1 MGRFHR
7 CTARAGACG
16 SAPFYAKA
24 MSPAAAARQGAAC
37 LHERQHVSSAAGRKE
52 RGEERDTMDTLSGYI
67 EKIIYRNEEN
77 GYTVLELTSDG
88 ESQTVTGL
96 MQQVA
101 AGEYIEAMGELVD
114 HPLYGT
120 QLKVEA
126 YEVKAPEDKAAV
138 LKYLASGAIK
148 GIGEALAARIVKKFG
163 KDTMRILEDEPERL
177 AEVKGI
183 SERMAMNI
191 SSQVAEKRDQRDA
204 MMFLQ
209 QYGISLNLAAKIFEK
224 YGNNM
229 YKIVRENPYKLA
241 DDLTGVG
248 FKIADE
254 IAAKVGIHTDSDFRI
269 KSGTLYTLQQAL
281 GNGHTCLPMEALLVQ
296 AAELLGVPAESVE
309 RHITDMILEKKLVAK
324 RKGEEIFV
332 YASSYYYMELNTARM
347 LHDLNQEHDISDMEI
362 ATRLARIEKMR
373 EIRLAEHQREAVFQA
388 VKHGLCVMTGGP
400 GTGKTTTITTMI
412 DFFEAEEA
420 VILLAAPTG
429 RAAKRMTEATGREAC
444 TIHRLLE
451 LSGPQSDGAD
461 QAFFTR
467 DESNPLDADVIII
480 DEMSMVDIH
489 LMQALLKAVPVGTR
503 LILVGDVDQLPSVGP
518 GNVLKDIIAAGCFP
532 VVKLTKIFRQADT
545 SDIVVNAHKINE
557 GEYIDA
563 SARSNDFLFIRRQ
576 DANAVISA
584 CITLVREKLPG
595 YVHAKPY
602 DIQIMTPMRKGVL
615 GVERLNTIFQEYLNP
630 PAKDKAEKDFGRC
643 IFREGDK
650 VMQIKNNYQMEW
662 EVRSRYGIPE
672 EKGAGVFNG
681 DMGIVHEVNLFAET
695 LTVEFDERRIA
706 EYSFKDA
713 EELELAYAITIHKSQ
728 GSEYPAAIMPLLSGP
743 RMLMTRN
750 LLYTG
755 ITRAKSCVC
764 IVGSVE
770 TFQGMIDNAVE
781 HRRYSGLADRICEFA
796 APR

>member
-1 MGRFHR
+1 
-7 CTARAGACG
+7 
-16 SAPFYAKA
+16 
-24 MSPAAAARQGAAC
+24 
-37 LHERQHVSSAAGRKE
+37 
-52 RGEERDTMDTLSGYI
+52 MDTFAGYI
-67 EKIIYRNEEN
+67 EKIVYRNEEN
-77 GYTVLELTSDG
+77 GYTVLELSMDG
-88 ESQTVTGL
+88 ESEMLTGL

-101 AGEYIEAMGELVD
+101 VGEYIEAFGKLVD

-120 QLKVEA
+120 QLQVES
-126 YEVKAPEDKAAV
+126 YEVKAPEDSAAV
-138 LKYLASGAIK
+138 LKYLSSGAIK

-163 KDTMRILEDEPERL
+163 KDTMRILEEEPERL

-183 SERMAMNI
+183 SERIAMNI
-191 SSQVAEKRDQRDA
+191 SSQVAEKRDLRDA

-209 QYGISLNLAAKIFEK
+209 QYGITLNLAAKIFDK

-229 YKIVRENPYKLA
+229 YKIIWENPYKLA

-254 IAAKVGIHTDSDFRI
+254 IASKVGIHTDSDFRI

-281 GNGHTCLPMEALLVQ
+281 GNGHTCLPLEMLLAQ
-296 AAELLGVPAESVE
+296 ASELLGVTPEAVE
-309 RHITDMILEKKLVAK
+309 RHITDMILDKKLIAK
-324 RKGEEIFV
+324 KKEEQTLV
-332 YASSYYYMELNTARM
+332 YASNYYYMELNTARM
-347 LHDLNQEHDISDMEI
+347 MHDLNQEYDISDTEI
-362 ATRLARIEKMR
+362 LTRLARIEKMR
-373 EIRLAEHQREAVFQA
+373 EIHLAEHQQEAVFQA

-400 GTGKTTTITTMI
+400 GTGKTTTITAMI

-451 LSGPQSDGAD
+451 LSGPASDGAD
-461 QAFFTR
+461 QAFFMR
-467 DESNPLDADVIII
+467 DEMNPLEADVIII

-503 LILVGDVDQLPSVGP
+503 LVLVGDVDQLPSVGP
-518 GNVLKDIIAAGCFP
+518 GNVLKDIISSSCFP

-557 GEYIDA
+557 GEHIDA
-563 SARSNDFLFIRRQ
+563 SAKSKDFLFIRRQ
-576 DANAVISA
+576 DANAIINA
-584 CITLVREKLPG
+584 CITLLREKLPG
-595 YVHAKPY
+595 YVNAKPY
-602 DIQIMTPMRKGVL
+602 EIQVMTPMRKGVL

-650 VMQIKNNYQMEW
+650 VMQVKNNYQMAW
-662 EVRSRYGIPE
+662 EVRSRYGIAE
-672 EKGAGVFNG
+672 QKGEGVFNG
-681 DMGIVHEVNLFAET
+681 DMGIIREVNLFAET
-695 LTVEFDERRIA
+695 LTIEFDDRRMA
-706 EYSFKDA
+706 EYSFKDV

-764 IVGSVE
+764 IVGSVD
-770 TFQGMIDNAVE
+770 TFQGMIDNVVE
-781 HRRYSGLADRICEFA
+781 HRRYSGLEERIREFQ
-796 APR
+796 